1 MKKFRLYLNGLEED
15 TTSGDV
21 ATVDNKMD
29 LVKRNKHLEKGKKC
43 SVHKKLNCSICS
55 DDFENKKWN

>member
-1 MKKFRLYLNGLEED
+1 
-15 TTSGDV
+15 
-21 ATVDNKMD
+21 MD